1 MVSGPGPGPGAAR
14 SKAYMER
21 RNIDA
26 TLSGHKWNMDR
37 GRGGGAGARYNKYS
51 LCMFKHFHHM
61 QQVQVRLMHFVNIP
75 AGTTSIAYAY
85 LKHSIRYIME
95 CVTYV

>member
-37 GRGGGAGARYNKYS
+37 GRGGGRG
-51 LCMFKHFHHM
+51 
-61 QQVQVRLMHFVNIP
+61 P
-75 AGTTSIAYAY
+75 DTTSIAYACSNISTTCNKY
-85 LKHSIRYIME
+85 KYGLCIL
-95 CVTYV
+95 